1 MRGRCRRPRRRQ
13 PTPPDTGARVSGLS
27 AVRALAQADVTD
39 IADSFSNAG
48 WSVQIPARGIL
59 LLTSPT
65 QLPHRPR
72 LLLSVGIH
80 GDETA
85 PIELL
90 GLLLHELAQTPR
102 ALALDLM
109 IVVGNPAA
117 IAQEKRFVDVDLN
130 RLFSDHRDAMQT
142 SVESVRADEI
152 MRATASFFAEG
163 VTEKW
168 HFDLHTAIRPS
179 LYPAFAVLPGV
190 LDETRK
196 HVLLG
201 WLGSAGIG
209 AAILNRNPAGTY
221 SAYTADACGAASAT
235 IELGQVATLGCNDLS
250 RFDAARAALD
260 AFLRGGVP
268 PVSVATPHVFKVAQE
283 LVKRSESFRLA
294 FSRDTPNFAAFQPG
308 MVIAQD
314 GTAVYR
320 VGAETEY
327 VVFPNP
333 DVRIGL
339 RAGLM
344 VVRVA

>member
-1 MRGRCRRPRRRQ
+1 M
-13 PTPPDTGARVSGLS
+13 DGLS
-27 AVRALAQADVTD
+27 QAVRALAQADVSGN
-39 IADSFSNAG
+39 AGSFGNAG
-48 WSVQIPARGIL
+48 WSVRMPASGIL
-59 LLTSPT
+59 QLTSPT
-65 QLPHRPR
+65 HSPRRPR

-90 GLLLHELAQTPR
+90 GHLLHELAQTPR

-117 IAQEKRFVDVDLN
+117 IEQEKRFVDADLN
-130 RLFSDHRDAMQT
+130 RMFSDHRDAVQAAA
-142 SVESVRADEI
+142 EAVRADEI

-163 VTEKW
+163 GTQKW

-190 LDETRK
+190 LEGARR
-196 HVLLG
+196 HILLG

-221 SAYTADACGAASAT
+221 SAYTAGACGATSAT
-235 IELGQVATLGCNDLS
+235 IELGQVAALGCNDLS
-250 RFDAARAALD
+250 RFDAARAALA
-260 AFLRGGVP
+260 AFLRGGAP
-268 PVSVATPHVFKVAQE
+268 PASAGMPHVFKVAQE

-294 FSRDTPNFAAFQPG
+294 FDRDTPNFAAFQPG
-308 MVIAQD
+308 MVVAQD
-314 GTAVYR
+314 GAAIYR

-344 VVRVA
+344 VVRVE